1 MLSKNSVNRPDRT
14 LEKVLSALV
23 YTIVALTLSIFML
36 FVYPQYSLYIILV
49 ILSITVLSIGLAIK
63 IMSASEEAIT
73 YGGFAN
79 EILNSRNTVNRID
92 NNKGEAIIE
101 NQP

>member
-49 ILSITVLSIGLAIK
+49 ISK
-63 IMSASEEAIT
+63 
-73 YGGFAN
+73 F
-79 EILNSRNTVNRID
+79 
-92 NNKGEAIIE
+92 NKSYFIIAVDY
-101 NQP
+101 